1 MRPLSPAY
9 VLHSRPY
16 RDSSALVDLL
26 GLHEGVQRV
35 VWRGAR
41 NPRKGPGP
49 QPFVPM
55 LICVAGRGE
64 LKTLASAEIAGGYT
78 LLQGDALFSGLYL
91 NELLVRLLRPAD
103 PQPILFA
110 AYQSALQALGD
121 ASPIEPILRQFE
133 WQLLDALGY
142 GFSLRLDATGQPVEA
157 QARYTWVADQGLLRL
172 ADPASP
178 AGVGLPG
185 QALLRMAAD
194 DWSDPATLRAAK
206 LLMRQALSVHLGDKP
221 LMSRQLFSSA
231 KGVQP

>member
-1 MRPLSPAY
+1 MHPLSPAY

-16 RDSSALVDLL
+16 RDTSALVELL
-26 GLHEGVQRV
+26 TLHEGVLRV

-41 NPRKGPGP
+41 SVRKGPGP

-55 LICVAGRGE
+55 LISATGRGE
-64 LKTLASAEIAGGYT
+64 LKTLTSAEIAGTYT
-78 LLQGDALFSGLYL
+78 LLQGDRLFSGLYL

-110 AYQSALQALGD
+110 AYQGALQALGE
-121 ASPIEPILRQFE
+121 SELVEPILRQFE

-142 GFSLRLDATGQPVEA
+142 GFDLRVDALGQPVDA
-157 QARYTWVADQGLLRL
+157 QARYTWSADQGLLRL
-172 ADPASP
+172 TGAQSSAE
-178 AGVGLPG
+178 AGLSGA
-185 QALLRMAAD
+185 ALLRMAED
-194 DWSDPATLRAAK
+194 DWAEPATLRAAK

-231 KGVQP
+231 KGVQS